1 MDPEALDLAWRA
13 YGKTLEQ
20 NDPRL
25 FSIISNNPP
34 VLIDKECIR
43 VELTSSLQQDDLL
56 RVKPQLML
64 FIKKEVKN
72 DFLELETAIK
82 TEEEEGPR
90 KAFTATEKLEA
101 MMQKN
106 PALALL
112 RQQFNLDID

>member
-1 MDPEALDLAWRA
+1 
-13 YGKTLEQ
+13 
-20 NDPRL
+20 
-25 FSIISNNPP
+25 
-34 VLIDKECIR
+34 
-43 VELTSSLQQDDLL
+43 
-56 RVKPQLML
+56 ML
-64 FIKKEVKN
+64 FLKKEVKN

-82 TEEEEGPR
+82 REEEEGPR